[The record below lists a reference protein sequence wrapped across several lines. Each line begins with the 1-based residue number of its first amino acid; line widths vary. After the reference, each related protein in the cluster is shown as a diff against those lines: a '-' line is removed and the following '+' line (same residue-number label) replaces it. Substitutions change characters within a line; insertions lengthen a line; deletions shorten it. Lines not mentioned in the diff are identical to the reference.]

1 MRYILKEN
9 VEVDFSNQRKIA
21 ERLGIHEV
29 TLSDILNR
37 KKTTNKPTAV
47 YITIL
52 NGDTEKDLEKYFEL
66 VKKKGK

>member
-9 VEVDFSNQRKIA
+9 IEVDFANQKKIA

-52 NGDTEKDLEKYFEL
+52 NGGTEADLEEYFE
-66 VKKKGK
+66 KIEN